1 MHSNSGLASAL
12 ALLCSLWG
20 GAQLSAQDFS
30 SGEIDDRPDSI
41 INAPDPSEH
50 TGLLGK
56 VYLQQ
61 RYIYLKIDDRE
72 VREFDKSVQGFDTS
86 LNLPVATL
94 DLPHPIDLDVF
105 FGYTNLGFKGSA
117 ESGPPLDI
125 RMAVNSRVDNY
136 AVGTTIYPTLA
147 EKFRPYVQVGAEFT
161 RAEAD
166 IAIGTDPLA
175 MAVFNDVDNDTSLL
189 LNVGFEA
196 DILDV
201 LGYRMT
207 LDLETEDRFRD
218 STLMNDLILWP
229 HERIYIRGGVATSL
243 DGGGLGFTIGG
254 GLAF

>member
-1 MHSNSGLASAL
+1 MRSNSGLASAL

-20 GAQLSAQDFS
+20 STQLSAQDFS

-61 RYIYLKIDDRE
+61 RYVYLGIDERE
-72 VREFDKSVQGFDTS
+72 VRQFDKSVQGFDTF
-86 LNLPVATL
+86 LNLPVTTL

-105 FGYTNLGFKGSA
+105 FGYANLGFKGS
-117 ESGPPLDI
+117 ENFGPPIDM
-125 RMAVNSRVDNY
+125 RMSVNAKADNY
-136 AVGTTIYPTLA
+136 VVGTTIYPTLA
-147 EKFRPYVQVGAEFT
+147 EGFRPYVQVGAEFT
-161 RAEAD
+161 RAEANF
-166 IAIGTDPLA
+166 AIGPDPLN
-175 MAVFNDVDNDTSLL
+175 MAAFSEVDNDTSLL
-189 LNVGFEA
+189 LNIGFEA